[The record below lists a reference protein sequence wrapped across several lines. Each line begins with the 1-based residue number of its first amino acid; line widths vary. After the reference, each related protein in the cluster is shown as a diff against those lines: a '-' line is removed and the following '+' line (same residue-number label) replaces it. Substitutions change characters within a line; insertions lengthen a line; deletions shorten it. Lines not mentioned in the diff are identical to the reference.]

1 MKNEKTTVKN
11 QIDVITPNEQ
21 ARAAFPHILKEIKKE
36 YAEYIGKNPNEKKYF
51 LDRYKKA
58 IKKAEEVAAA
68 PTLTACRVS
77 VEWKKS
83 RVWGYNPSVTVDAW
97 TVDADGAQECTATTG
112 RASGCGYDKQSAAI
126 AEAFNASP
134 AILKALYNADEKRL
148 KGRESRKQSRRDF
161 IGYGSGCSAR
171 PYFEGGCGV
180 SVFYKIFENCGY
192 TFEQVASGK
201 TFDAY
206 KITKKEKKGAK
217 IKW

>member
-1 MKNEKTTVKN
+1 MKSNNHNATKKSTVEL
-11 QIDVITPNEQ
+11 ITPNEE
-21 ARAAFPHILKEIKKE
+21 ARASFPHILKELKKE
-36 YAEYIGKNPNEKKYF
+36 YAELIERNENEKKHF
-51 LDRYKKA
+51 LDLYKEA
-58 IKKAEEVAAA
+58 IKNAEAVAAA
-68 PTLTACRVS
+68 PTLTACRIS

-83 RVWGYNPSVTVDAW
+83 RVWGYNPAVTVDAW
-97 TVDADGAQECTATTG
+97 TVDADGVTECTTTTG

-134 AILKALYNADEKRL
+134 AILKALYNAEEKRL

-161 IGYGSGCSAR
+161 IGYGSGSSAR

-192 TFEQVASGK
+192 NFDQVASGK

-206 KITKKEKKGAK
+206 NITKKAK
-217 IKW
+217 REAK

>member
-1 MKNEKTTVKN
+1 MKNEKATAKN
-11 QIDVITPNEQ
+11 QIDTITTNEQ
-21 ARAAFPHILKEIKKE
+21 ASAAFPHILKEMKKE
-36 YAEYIGKNPNEKKYF
+36 YNGYIERNANEKKYF
-51 LDRYKKA
+51 IDCYKKA
-58 IKKAEEVAAA
+58 IKKAEDVAAA
-68 PTLTACRVS
+68 QTLTACRIS

-83 RVWGYNPSVTVDAW
+83 RVWGYNPHATVDAW
-97 TVDADGAQECTATTG
+97 TVDSNGVTDCTTTTG

-126 AEAFNASP
+126 AEALNASP
-134 AILKALYNADEKRL
+134 VILKVLYNAEERRL

-161 IGYGSGCSAR
+161 IGYGSGDSSR

-206 KITKKEKKGAK
+206 KITKKSK
-217 IKW
+217 

>member
-1 MKNEKTTVKN
+1 MKNEKATEKN
-11 QIDVITPNEQ
+11 QIDTITPNEQ
-21 ARAAFPHILKEIKKE
+21 ASAAFPHILKEIKKE
-36 YAEYIGKNPNEKKYF
+36 YDGYIERNANEKKYF
-51 LDRYKKA
+51 IDCYKKA
-58 IKKAEEVAAA
+58 IKKAEAIAAA
-68 PTLTACRVS
+68 QTLTACRIS

-83 RVWGYNPSVTVDAW
+83 RVWGYNPHATVDAW
-97 TVDADGAQECTATTG
+97 TVDADGAQECTTTTG

-126 AEAFNASP
+126 AEALNASP
-134 AILKALYNADEKRL
+134 VILKVLYNAEERRL

-161 IGYGSGCSAR
+161 IGYGSGDSAR

-206 KITKKEKKGAK
+206 KITKKSK
-217 IKW
+217 

>member
-1 MKNEKTTVKN
+1 MKNNNQNTTKN
-11 QIDVITPNEQ
+11 TVDSITPNEQ
-21 ARAAFPHILKEIKKE
+21 ARAAFPHILKELKKE
-36 YAEYIGKNPNEKKYF
+36 YAGYIEKNENEKKYF
-51 LDRYKKA
+51 LDCYKKA
-58 IKKAEEVAAA
+58 IKKAEAVAAA
-68 PTLTACRVS
+68 PTLTACRIS

-83 RVWGYNPSVTVDAW
+83 RVWGYNPHATVDAL
-97 TVDADGAQECTATTG
+97 TVDADGATECTTTTG

-134 AILKALYNADEKRL
+134 EILKALYNAEEKRL

-161 IGYGSGCSAR
+161 IGYGSGSSAR

-206 KITKKEKKGAK
+206 KITKRERTKKC
-217 IKW
+217 

>member
-11 QIDVITPNEQ
+11 QLDAITPNEQ

-36 YAEYIGKNPNEKKYF
+36 YAGYIERNENEKKYF
-51 LDRYKKA
+51 LDCYKKA

-68 PTLTACRVS
+68 PTLTACRIS

-97 TVDADGAQECTATTG
+97 TVDADGATECTTTTG

-134 AILKALYNADEKRL
+134 AILNALYKAEEKRL

-161 IGYGSGCSAR
+161 IGYGSGSSAR

-192 TFEQVASGK
+192 IFEQVASGK
-201 TFDAY
+201 TFDSY
-206 KITKKEKKGAK
+206 KIIKKAKKTK
-217 IKW
+217 

>member
-1 MKNEKTTVKN
+1 MKNNNQNTTKN
-11 QIDVITPNEQ
+11 TVDSITPNEET
-21 ARAAFPHILKEIKKE
+21 RAAFPHILKELKKE
-36 YAEYIGKNPNEKKYF
+36 YAELIERNENEKKHF
-51 LDRYKKA
+51 LDLYKEA
-58 IKKAEEVAAA
+58 IKNAEAVAAA
-68 PTLTACRVS
+68 PTLTECRIS

-83 RVWGYNPSVTVDAW
+83 RVWGYNPAVTVDAW
-97 TVDADGAQECTATTG
+97 TMDADGMTECTTTTG
-112 RASGCGYDKQSAAI
+112 RASGCGYDKRSAAI
-126 AEAFNASP
+126 AEALNASP
-134 AILKALYNADEKRL
+134 AILKALYNAEERRL

-206 KITKKEKKGAK
+206 KITKKVK
-217 IKW
+217 

>member
-1 MKNEKTTVKN
+1 MKNEKATAKN
-11 QIDVITPNEQ
+11 QIDIITPNEQ

-36 YAEYIGKNPNEKKYF
+36 YDGYIERNANEKKYF
-51 LDRYKKA
+51 IDCYKKA
-58 IKKAEEVAAA
+58 IKKAEAIAAA
-68 PTLTACRVS
+68 QTLKECRIS
-77 VEWKKS
+77 VELKKS
-83 RVWGYNPSVTVDAW
+83 RVWGYNPHATVDSW
-97 TVDADGAQECTATTG
+97 TVDSDGVTDCTTTTG

-134 AILKALYNADEKRL
+134 VILKALYNAEERRL

-161 IGYGSGCSAR
+161 IGYGSGDSSR
-171 PYFEGGCGV
+171 PHFFGRCGV

-206 KITKKEKKGAK
+206 KITKKSK
-217 IKW
+217 

>member
-1 MKNEKTTVKN
+1 MKSNNQNTTKKSPVEL
-11 QIDVITPNEQ
+11 ITPNEQ
-21 ARAAFPHILKEIKKE
+21 TRAAFPHILKEIKKE
-36 YAEYIGKNPNEKKYF
+36 YVELIERNANEKKYF
-51 LDRYKKA
+51 IDCYKKA
-58 IKKAEEVAAA
+58 IKNAEEVAAA

-83 RVWGYNPSVTVDAW
+83 NTFGYNPHATIDALTVA
-97 TVDADGAQECTATTG
+97 ADGAQEYTTTTG

-134 AILKALYNADEKRL
+134 AILKVLYNAEEKRL
-148 KGRESRKQSRRDF
+148 KWRESRKQSRRDF
-161 IGYGSGCSAR
+161 IGYGSGSSAR

-180 SVFYKIFENCGY
+180 SVFYKIFESCGY

-206 KITKKEKKGAK
+206 NITKKSKRG
-217 IKW
+217 